1 MIPEVTPT
9 KYKKD
14 HYVVKVNN
22 NLVGVF
28 ERSELRHL
36 IEVIDNAIGSGL
48 RAPVTI
54 EQSEYSQMIDKA
66 REASLNEAEGDD
78 CDMCGS

>member
-22 NLVGVF
+22 NLVGAF

-66 REASLNEAEGDD
+66 REAALNEAQGDD

>member
-66 REASLNEAEGDD
+66 REAALNEAQGDD

>member
-1 MIPEVTPT
+1 MIPEITPAP
-9 KYKKD
+9 YKKD
-14 HYVVKVNN
+14 HYIVKVND
-22 NLVGVF
+22 NLVGLF

-66 REASLNEAEGDD
+66 REAALNEAQGDD